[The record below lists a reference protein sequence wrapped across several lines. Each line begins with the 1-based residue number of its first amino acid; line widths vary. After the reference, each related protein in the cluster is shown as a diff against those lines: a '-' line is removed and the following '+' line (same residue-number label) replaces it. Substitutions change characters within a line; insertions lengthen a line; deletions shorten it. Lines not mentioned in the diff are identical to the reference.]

1 MFDNVDDSGVRFRVV
16 VDLFLR
22 EVGVDKSGSLVMFVH
37 RHHLFYNVLVV
48 VGVSRTDCS
57 EMLNSYVP

>member
-1 MFDNVDDSGVRFRVV
+1 MKTLKNYKFFHEFGVVKCGF
-16 VDLFLR
+16 
-22 EVGVDKSGSLVMFVH
+22 LVMFVH

-48 VGVSRTDCS
+48 VDVSRTDCS